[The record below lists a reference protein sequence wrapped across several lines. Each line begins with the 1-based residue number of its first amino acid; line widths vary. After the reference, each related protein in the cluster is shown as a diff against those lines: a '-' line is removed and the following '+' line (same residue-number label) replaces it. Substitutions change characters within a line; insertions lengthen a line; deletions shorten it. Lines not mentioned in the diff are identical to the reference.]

1 MNFIKINGIM
11 LSREPTSVE
20 QGKTKLKKENR
31 TIDGTLVVDIIAIK
45 NKVKVT
51 WDYITS
57 EDMARLQSAIAKSDF
72 VEVEYNDSNGMM
84 TINAESGDLTYTPHY
99 DNRTS
104 TVIWKGVS
112 VEFVEV

>member
-11 LSREPTSVE
+11 LSREPTSVD

-72 VEVEYNDSNGMM
+72 VEVEYNGSKGMM
-84 TINAESGDLTYTPHY
+84 KINAESGDLTYTPHY

-112 VEFVEV
+112 VEFIEV

>member
-11 LSREPTSVE
+11 LSREPTSVD

-57 EDMARLQSAIAKSDF
+57 EDMARLQATIAKSEF

-84 TINAESGDLTYTPHY
+84 KITAESGDLSYTPHY

-112 VEFVEV
+112 VEFIEV

>member
-1 MNFIKINGIM
+1 MK
-11 LSREPTSVE
+11 SREPTSVD
-20 QGKTKLKKENR
+20 QGETKLKKENR

-72 VEVEYNDSNGMM
+72 VEVEYNDSKGMM
-84 TINAESGDLTYTPHY
+84 TIVA
-99 DNRTS
+99 
-104 TVIWKGVS
+104 
-112 VEFVEV
+112 